1 VFLGRSARDYATSS
15 GFSDEN
21 QHDDTFF
28 SISINHSK
36 HRGYAEKK
44 PDFGVSELLPAGS
57 VSIMRPTYA
66 LPRQVGAKQA
76 QSMATPIRRNPRR
89 RVAPYGGSKQP
100 ETPLRSLAL
109 SLTHLARAALRE
121 PYMLSIEHQRIQLD
135 QLPKALD
142 GFRIVQLSDVHH
154 GPFSSREQIER
165 AVDTANRLKPDI
177 VALTGDYVSKER
189 HYAAP
194 CAEMLG
200 RLEARYGVYAVL
212 GNHDHWTDAPL
223 ITDLFRAE
231 GITVLI
237 NEGMRFEKNGA
248 AFWLAGVDDTMV
260 GLEDLSL
267 ALAGSRE
274 DEMKLL
280 LAHNPI
286 VLRRAARA
294 SVDLVLSGHT
304 HGGQVAIRSERST
317 SGRARRRLLKGL
329 GRRGHTQ
336 IYVNR
341 GLGTVVLPIRY
352 GCPPEISL
360 LELRSQT

>member
-1 VFLGRSARDYATSS
+1 
-15 GFSDEN
+15 
-21 QHDDTFF
+21 
-28 SISINHSK
+28 
-36 HRGYAEKK
+36 
-44 PDFGVSELLPAGS
+44 
-57 VSIMRPTYA
+57 M
-66 LPRQVGAKQA
+66 
-76 QSMATPIRRNPRR
+76 
-89 RVAPYGGSKQP
+89 
-100 ETPLRSLAL
+100 
-109 SLTHLARAALRE
+109 LT
-121 PYMLSIEHQRIQLD
+121 IEHERIGLRR
-135 QLPKALD
+135 LPEAFES
-142 GFRIVQLSDVHH
+142 FRIVQLSDIHH

-165 AVDTANRLKPDI
+165 AVETANRLKPDI
-177 VALTGDYVSKER
+177 IALTGDYISKER

-200 RLEARYGVYAVL
+200 HLKARYGVYAVL
-212 GNHDHWTDAPL
+212 GNHDHWVDAAL

-237 NEGMRFEKNGA
+237 NEGMHFEKDGD

-267 ALAGSRE
+267 ALAGARR
-274 DEMKLL
+274 DEMKLV

-304 HGGQVAIRSERST
+304 HGGQVAIRGGEQKTVR
-317 SGRARRRLLKGL
+317 GARKRLLKGL
-329 GRRGHTQ
+329 GRLGNTQ

-360 LELRSQT
+360 LELRSS